1 MAKRKKIIDFFYML
15 TKKMMDSKAWA
26 KLDSY
31 DKEIFIHIAIKFT
44 GENKN
49 DLSLTY
55 EEAKQLQCEHR
66 FKKSID
72 HLVKYGF
79 IDIISSGGV
88 WRKCNIY
95 GLSERW
101 RGYGS
106 DNFKEGKRV
115 VINPDFNPLAIVEK

>member
-1 MAKRKKIIDFFYML
+1 MGKRKKRIDFFYML

-31 DKEIFIHIAIKFT
+31 DKEIFIHIAIKYT
-44 GENKN
+44 GKNKK

-55 EEAKQLQCEHR
+55 KEAKQLQSEHR

-79 IDIISSGGV
+79 IDIIKSGGV

-101 RGYGS
+101 RGYGTS
-106 DNFKEGKRV
+106 NFKEGKRV
-115 VINPDFNPLAIVEK
+115 VLNPNFNPMALGE